1 MLALAGHSVDPV
13 TDGAPGSSATRQDTH
28 GDHEHSP
35 EFDSQVLFEIMQICL
50 RGNFSPSDGFGKS
63 FGGSCCVL
71 GREPS
76 LVAQL
81 TREFQSITWNSGHS
95 AARQR

>member
-1 MLALAGHSVDPV
+1 
-13 TDGAPGSSATRQDTH
+13 
-28 GDHEHSP
+28 
-35 EFDSQVLFEIMQICL
+35 MQICL